1 MKYGDCFASR
11 RESTGQKKQKNTSPK
26 HFINVTHIL
35 SNADEETASHQCC
48 VHMAGLTK

>member
-11 RESTGQKKQKNTSPK
+11 REPTGQKKPK